1 MTDDRKS
8 IEDRHSGL
16 RAGSPESSVQPPPV
30 GSFEHL
36 SDDRV
41 LRLYENL
48 RRQVE
53 ADRALGDKFRLVGP
67 AARQRAERLR
77 AELAERG
84 LKFTPIVW

>member
-1 MTDDRKS
+1 MADDRKS
-8 IEDRHSGL
+8 IENIHSGPA
-16 RAGSPESSVQPPPV
+16 AGSPGSSVQAPPV

-36 SDDRV
+36 SDDSV
-41 LRLYENL
+41 LRLYESV

-53 ADRALGDKFRLVGP
+53 ADKALGDKYRLVGP

-77 AELAERG
+77 AELAGRG